1 MIKRVEYDRKANAI
15 YIYFSDKAVAHTKK
29 LDDMRYI
36 DYDSEDAI
44 VGVELLHVNDA
55 VITDNLPNRA
65 EIERALDSRGIKAYA

>member
-15 YIYFSDKAVAHTKK
+15 YIYFSDKEVAHTKK
-29 LDDMRYI
+29 LDDFRYV

>member
-1 MIKRVEYDRKANAI
+1 MWNMIEKLML
-15 YIYFSDKAVAHTKK
+15 YIYFSDKAVTHTKK

-65 EIERALDSRGIKAYA
+65 EIERALGNRGIKIYA

>member
-1 MIKRVEYDRKANAI
+1 MKLKHDNQADAI

-36 DYDSEDAI
+36 DYDSEDAM

-65 EIERALDSRGIKAYA
+65 EIEQALGKRGIKIYA

>member
-1 MIKRVEYDRKANAI
+1 MIKRVEYDRKANAV
-15 YIYFSDKAVAHTKK
+15 YIYFSDKTVARTKK

-55 VITDNLPNRA
+55 VMTDNLPNRA
-65 EIERALDSRGIKAYA
+65 EIERALCSRGIRAYA

>member
-1 MIKRVEYDRKANAI
+1 
-15 YIYFSDKAVAHTKK
+15 
-29 LDDMRYI
+29 MRYI

-65 EIERALDSRGIKAYA
+65 EIERALGNRGIKIYA

>member
-1 MIKRVEYDRKANAI
+1 MKLKHDKIADAI

-65 EIERALDSRGIKAYA
+65 EIEQALGKRGIKIYA